1 MIGGMIMNKII
12 IISNR
17 LPITVQKN
25 IENNI
30 EYIESIGGLST
41 GLKNIHHQG
50 NSIWIGWPGIS
61 TDKLTENE
69 RNDIN
74 RTLIKDYKCLPVFL
88 SEDEVN
94 LYYHGFCNKT
104 IWPLFHYFQEKTEYD
119 FETWETYK
127 SVNLKF
133 FKTVESIIEKNDI
146 VWVHDYQLMLLP
158 EMIKTKYY
166 STQVGFFL
174 HIPFPSAEIFRL
186 LIWRNE
192 ILTGILGADLIGF
205 HTYDYVRHF
214 LSSARRLLG
223 LEDNLNKIAYE
234 NRYVQVNAFP
244 MGIEYKRF
252 FQYCEV
258 HDIVDNDE
266 DDFVNIGNIKTIL
279 SVDRLDYTKGIPQR
293 IKSFGRFLKN
303 YPEYQGKV
311 ILILIVAPSRVEVD
325 SYNQLLRQ
333 IKEQISEINGRYG
346 TMKWVPILFFFRSFS
361 QEKLIEFYRQ
371 TDVLLVTPL
380 RDGMNLVAKEYIASR
395 NDYKGMVVIS
405 ETAGAASELGEAI
418 IVNANDFNSTAEGIK
433 IALEMPEEE
442 IITRNKRMHER
453 LKRYNVYFWTS
464 EFLNSLNQTVIE
476 SINISTQKN
485 AEENIEIIKT
495 EYKKANKRVL
505 FLDYDGTLVGL
516 TSIPEKAKPDEQ
528 IKNLLTKLASDPQ
541 NTVVII
547 SGRDRYVLT
556 KWLGDLNLS
565 LIASHGLW
573 LRTEKQD
580 EWRIMID
587 LDNDWKS
594 SVRTILELYTDRIP
608 GSFIEEKEFSLA
620 WHYRQCDPDIVASK
634 LSEIKDALLS
644 MIQSSTLE
652 LINGNKVLEIND
664 SRFNKGY
671 AALNL
676 LQNQECDFIFA
687 VGDDATDED
696 LFSLL
701 PKNAYTIKIG
711 AGSTNAGYR
720 MKSWRSLRKMLEE
733 LTD

>member
-1 MIGGMIMNKII
+1 MNNII

-25 IENNI
+25 NDGKI

-41 GLKNIHHQG
+41 GLKNIHQQG
-50 NSIWIGWPGIS
+50 NSIWIGWPGIAN
-61 TDKLTENE
+61 DKLTIDEK
-69 RNDIN
+69 NDIN
-74 RTLIKDYKCLPVFL
+74 KKMVEEYRCLPVFL
-88 SEDEVN
+88 YEEEIN
-94 LYYHGFCNKT
+94 QYYHGFCNKT

-119 FETWETYK
+119 FENWEAYK
-127 SVNLKF
+127 KVNSKF
-133 FKTVESIIEKNDI
+133 FEAVESVIKPNDT

-158 EMIKTKYY
+158 EMIKTKYF
-166 STQVGFFL
+166 SSQVGFFL
-174 HIPFPSAEIFRL
+174 HIPFPSTEIFKL
-186 LIWRNE
+186 LIWRTE

-205 HTYDYVRHF
+205 HTYDYARHF

-223 LEDNLNKIAYE
+223 LENNLNKIAYE

-252 FQYCEV
+252 FQHCEERNV
-258 HDIVDNDE
+258 IDE
-266 DDFVNIGNIKTIL
+266 SDDFVNIGSIKTIL

-325 SYNQLLRQ
+325 SYSQLLKQ
-333 IKEQISEINGRYG
+333 IKERISEINGRYG

-380 RDGMNLVAKEYIASR
+380 RDGMNLIAKEYIASR
-395 NDYKGMVVIS
+395 NDYKGMIVIS

-418 IVNANDFNSTAEGIK
+418 LVNANDFNSIAEGIK
-433 IALEMPEEE
+433 TALEMPDEE

-453 LKRYNVYFWTS
+453 LKRYNVFFWAS

-476 SINISTQKN
+476 SIEISTQKN

-528 IKNLLTKLASDPQ
+528 IRKLLQKLASDTR

-547 SGRDRYVLT
+547 SGRDRDVLS

-573 LRTEKQD
+573 LRCMQAEDWKMMM
-580 EWRIMID
+580 E

-594 SVRTILELYTDRIP
+594 SVRNIMEIYTDRMP
-608 GSFIEEKEFSLA
+608 GSFIEEKEYSLA
-620 WHYRQCDPDIVASK
+620 WHYRQCDPDMVATK
-634 LSEIKDALLS
+634 LHEIKDALIS

-652 LINGNKVLEIND
+652 LINGNKVLEVND

-671 AALNL
+671 SALNL
-676 LQNQECDFIFA
+676 IQNQDFDFVFA

-701 PKNAYTIKIG
+701 PKNSYTIKIG

-720 MKSWRSLRKMLEE
+720 IKSWKSLRKMLEE
-733 LTD
+733 LTN

>member
-1 MIGGMIMNKII
+1 MIMNKII

>member
-1 MIGGMIMNKII
+1 MNKII

-25 IENNI
+25 NEDKI

-41 GLKNIHHQG
+41 GLKNIHQQG

-61 TDKLTENE
+61 SDKLTEEE
-69 RNDIN
+69 RKGIEKK
-74 RTLIKDYKCLPVFL
+74 LIEEYKCLPVFL
-88 SEDEVN
+88 SEEEVN

-119 FETWETYK
+119 FETWEEYK
-127 SVNLKF
+127 KINVKF
-133 FKTVESIIEKNDI
+133 FETAKTVIKKNDTI
-146 VWVHDYQLMLLP
+146 WVHDYQLMLLP
-158 EMIKTKYY
+158 EMIKTSYFN
-166 STQVGFFL
+166 TQVGFFL
-174 HIPFPSAEIFRL
+174 HIPFPSTEIFRL

-192 ILTGILGADLIGF
+192 ILNGILGADLIGF

-214 LSSARRLLG
+214 LRSTRRLLG

-234 NRYVQVNAFP
+234 DRYVQVNAFP

-252 FQYCEV
+252 FQYCEGEKIA
-258 HDIVDNDE
+258 DDND
-266 DDFVNIGNIKTIL
+266 DDFVNIGNIQTIL

-293 IKSFGRFLKN
+293 IKSFGRFLEN

-333 IKEQISEINGRYG
+333 IKELISEINGRYG

-361 QEKLIEFYRQ
+361 QEKLIEFYRK

-380 RDGMNLVAKEYIASR
+380 RDGMNLVAKEYIASK

-418 IVNANDFNSTAEGIK
+418 LVNANDFDSTAEGIK
-433 IALEMPEEE
+433 TALEMSDEE

-453 LKRYNVYFWTS
+453 LKRYNVYFWAS

-495 EYKKANKRVL
+495 EYKKTNKRAL

-528 IKNLLTKLASDPQ
+528 IKKLLQKLSNDPQ

-547 SGRDRYVLT
+547 SGRDRNILT

-565 LIASHGLW
+565 LVASHGLW
-573 LRTEKQD
+573 LRTTPQD
-580 EWRIMID
+580 EWKMMMD

-594 SVRTILELYTDRIP
+594 SVRNILELYTDRIP

-634 LSEIKDALLS
+634 FNEIKDALLS

-676 LQNQECDFIFA
+676 LQNQEFDFVFA

-701 PKNAYTIKIG
+701 PKDSYTIKIG
-711 AGSTNAGYR
+711 TGNTNAGYR
-720 MKSWRSLRKMLEE
+720 MKSWKSLRKMLEE